1 MIIRKRALI
10 FDDDV
15 LILQFLKAV
24 LAKMDYE
31 VFTYNEP
38 TVCPIYEK
46 NAEHCNQ
53 KNPCADLVITD
64 FEMPKMN
71 GIELLQNQSKR
82 GCPVDFSN
90 KALISG
96 RGSVAN
102 AETIKQLGVSFFI
115 KPINM
120 DKITHW
126 VKECEQHIDLSQPLG
141 IPQKR

>member
-1 MIIRKRALI
+1 MRKKRALI

-15 LILQFLKAV
+15 LILQLYKDV
-24 LAKMDYE
+24 LSKMDYE

-46 NAEHCNQ
+46 NAERCNQ
-53 KNPCADLVITD
+53 NNPCADIVITD

-82 GCPVDFSN
+82 GCPVDFRN

-96 RGSVAN
+96 HGSFAN
-102 AETIKQLGVSFFI
+102 AETIKQLGVSFFT
-115 KPINM
+115 KPINIGEFC
-120 DKITHW
+120 KW
-126 VKECEQHIDLSQPLG
+126 VKECEQYIDLSQPLG
-141 IPQKR
+141 IPHK